1 MTAMKETT
9 MNDNINAVLTT
20 AELRKRWK
28 CSRNSIL
35 ALVHAGELAAFRIT
49 SNSYRFSLDEIRR
62 FESQRAA

>member
-1 MTAMKETT
+1 

-20 AELRKRWK
+20 ADLRKRWK

-49 SNSYRFSLDEIRR
+49 TNSYRFTLTEVER
-62 FESQRAA
+62 FESKRAA